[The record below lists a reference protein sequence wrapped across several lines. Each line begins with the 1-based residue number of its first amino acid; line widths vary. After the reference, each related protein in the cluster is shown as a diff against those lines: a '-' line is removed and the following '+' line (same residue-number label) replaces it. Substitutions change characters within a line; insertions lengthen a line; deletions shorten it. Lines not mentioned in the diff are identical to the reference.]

1 MYCEYGGGGRRKD
14 GNGTLTGE
22 GVGSSGRNKCWG
34 VGGGRGQVSSP
45 PPNSLKSFWK
55 CWSLIITFQ

>member
-34 VGGGRGQVSSP
+34 NSTTKYKPVSQGKEYVTTGYGVGTILDHS
-45 PPNSLKSFWK
+45 
-55 CWSLIITFQ
+55 